1 MHLLENSNKE
11 KIKKKQ
17 KRRLK
22 RKIQSQEHDKSILKG
37 IANCRILGINVFGH
51 VNYPVGATYI
61 YIYIHVFFS
70 YIWSN
75 QILHLFGGT
84 MVRGPN
90 QMAKACAR
98 NFLSILYTLGATIS
112 LLYYYFIHKKSGP
125 KNLRYWELL
134 YQILDSLNHIY
145 FLIRPLYF
153 IDP

>member
-61 YIYIHVFFS
+61 YIYIYTSFS
-70 YIWSN
+70 HTYG
-75 QILHLFGGT
+75 QIKYSIYLEALWCVAPIKWRKLAQGT
-84 MVRGPN
+84 FCPFCTLWVLP
-90 QMAKACAR
+90 
-98 NFLSILYTLGATIS
+98 SHYSTIILYI
-112 LLYYYFIHKKSGP
+112 KKVDQ
-125 KNLRYWELL
+125 R
-134 YQILDSLNHIY
+134 I
-145 FLIRPLYF
+145 
-153 IDP
+153 